1 MTQTLHFIEGSD
13 WKDAVI
19 ALLDSRS
26 PYRPWRY
33 GFGEARSGDTVAI
46 VLNTDPPSVLTALG
60 RIGAD
65 GRPDTALINWP
76 MSPPG
81 LIDLATLAMTGDF
94 DEDPRTSWQLR
105 GNDAIAME
113 QILTE
118 CAYRHGESELCGH
131 SSVVAARILLHSEG
145 GVHRG
150 RRQHRPDRNQ
160 RPRSGAHPHG
170 RRPVAAVAGA
180 AHPH

>member
-33 GFGEARSGDTVAI
+33 GFGEARSGDTVAV

-65 GRPDTALINWP
+65 GRPDAALINWP

-81 LIDLATLAMTGDF
+81 LIDLATLAMTGDK
-94 DEDPRTSWQLR
+94 
-105 GNDAIAME
+105 
-113 QILTE
+113 IL
-118 CAYRHGESELCGH
+118 
-131 SSVVAARILLHSEG
+131 VVHM
-145 GVHRG
+145 
-150 RRQHRPDRNQ
+150 Q
-160 RPRSGAHPHG
+160 
-170 RRPVAAVAGA
+170 
-180 AHPH
+180 